1 MGLTDDTWSAS
12 GNDDLAAKISQQV
25 SQELGLELIKL
36 PQPNSPAFENG
47 SIRRI
52 LEGVQPG
59 EMISINGTV
68 VARAL
73 ESSVEIEARD
83 GKIVGIKGAI
93 PKEHGLEKLPQLNL
107 AEAIIRS
114 GSIRR
119 TKVVPTSV
127 DCRGNKIAIIDHSA
141 EDSFNLAEDACL
153 AVTIG
158 DDTTAVAAD
167 ILFRLG
173 VSVIG
178 IVDGD
183 PDQILK
189 ETAMKKGSA
198 VITVKPGQDDLVGRK
213 LKKILNLE
221 ATEGLLNADEL
232 IKIIVRLAGK
242 DLISLDRY

>member
-1 MGLTDDTWSAS
+1 M
-12 GNDDLAAKISQQV
+12 
-25 SQELGLELIKL
+25 
-36 PQPNSPAFENG
+36 
-47 SIRRI
+47 
-52 LEGVQPG
+52 
-59 EMISINGTV
+59 
-68 VARAL
+68 
-73 ESSVEIEARD
+73 
-83 GKIVGIKGAI
+83 
-93 PKEHGLEKLPQLNL
+93 NL

-119 TKVVPTSV
+119 TTVVPASI
-127 DCRGNKIAIIDHSA
+127 DCRGSRIAIIDHSA

-173 VSVIG
+173 VLVIG

-189 ETAMKKGSA
+189 EKAMKNGSA
-198 VITVKPGQDDLVGRK
+198 VITVKPGQDDIIGGK
-213 LKKILNLE
+213 LKKILDLKG
-221 ATEGLLNADEL
+221 TEGQLGADEL
-232 IKIIVRLAGK
+232 IEIIVRLAGN